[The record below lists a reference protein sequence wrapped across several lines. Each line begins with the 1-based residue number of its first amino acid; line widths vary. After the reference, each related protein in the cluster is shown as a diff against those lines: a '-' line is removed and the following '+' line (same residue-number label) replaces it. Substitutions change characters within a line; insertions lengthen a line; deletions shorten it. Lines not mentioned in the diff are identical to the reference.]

1 MRKLFMAAVCA
12 LATAL
17 PLLAQSNWQTV
28 EGPDK
33 SFRIQGPG
41 KPTIEKQPFRVA
53 GKDIM
58 LYSYLFIDVPYAF
71 ILGYGDY
78 PAEYISK
85 RKTEELLSL
94 DRDRFVKTTGTKVTK
109 QKSITYQGRAA
120 LDFVAETEDS
130 KSLFQV
136 RIVLVDNRVYVLAVS
151 YPADADPALANKFL
165 DSLQLVESKK

>member
-1 MRKLFMAAVCA
+1 MRTLFAAAVCA
-12 LATAL
+12 LTTAL

-41 KPTIEKQPFRVA
+41 KPTIQKQPFRVA
-53 GKDIM
+53 GKDVV
-58 LYSYLFIDVPYAF
+58 LYSYLFVDVPYAF

-78 PAEYISK
+78 PPEYINK

-94 DRDRFVKTTGTKVTK
+94 DHDRFVKTTGTKLSK
-109 QKSITYQGRAA
+109 QRSVNYQGRPA
-120 LDFVAETEDS
+120 LDFVAEAEDS

-136 RIVLVDNRVYVLAVS
+136 RIVLVDNRIYILAVS
-151 YPADADPALANKFL
+151 YPTDADPAAANKFL
-165 DSLQLVESKK
+165 DSLQLAESKK